1 MYYVLFRHDD
11 SFVQASASLQVQ
23 HLNDWMEHFHRQFP
37 SGQRL
42 SSNQRRY
49 RFQTNNMMRQSAQV
63 WLNEDPYLKWRDFC
77 FSFSNPGSTQ
87 IQLWQF
93 LLDLLKVGPSR
104 CNNQLLSQSAIK
116 TKYFRRQST
125 VIAFNGKG

>member
-1 MYYVLFRHDD
+1 MSSFDYSEISILMILRHDE
-11 SFVQASASLQVQ
+11 SFAQASANLM
-23 HLNDWMEHFHRQFP
+23 NDWMEHFHRQFP

-49 RFQTNNMMRQSAQV
+49 RFQSNNMMRQPTQV

-77 FSFSNPGSTQ
+77 YNFSNPGSTQ

-93 LLDLLKVGPSR
+93 LLDLLKVR
-104 CNNQLLSQSAIK
+104 FLSPK
-116 TKYFRRQST
+116 
-125 VIAFNGKG
+125 

>member
-1 MYYVLFRHDD
+1 MVSSVNQSEISNLFIFRHDE
-11 SFVQASASLQVQ
+11 SFAQAT
-23 HLNDWMEHFHRQFP
+23 LNDWMEHFHRQFP

-49 RFQTNNMMRQSAQV
+49 RFQSNNMMRQPTQV

-77 FSFSNPGSTQ
+77 YNFSNPGSTQ

-93 LLDLLKVGPSR
+93 LLDLLKVR
-104 CNNQLLSQSAIK
+104 L
-116 TKYFRRQST
+116 TDYFRVVQTKS
-125 VIAFNGKG
+125 FF